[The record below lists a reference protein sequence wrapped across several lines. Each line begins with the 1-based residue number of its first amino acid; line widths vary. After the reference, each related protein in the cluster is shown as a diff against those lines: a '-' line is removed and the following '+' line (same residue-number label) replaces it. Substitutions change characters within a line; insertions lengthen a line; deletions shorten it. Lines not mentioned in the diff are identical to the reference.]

1 MNSFSQT
8 LKTVKRIIPFLL
20 ILLSLS
26 ACTRLDS
33 ILYTPA
39 QTPETWLQIQ
49 PYTQIVFGVQTAIFV
64 QPSTSIIVYLLGILT
79 ISIGIYFLRIRD
91 EQHSRLW
98 WGIALLLWG
107 LGALLAGTSYEA
119 FSYGIKCAGRG
130 LCLWTS
136 WWEIIYLLFS
146 VWSID
151 AIMAAVAYSSAEGKL
166 RKLLL
171 GYAVFNA
178 VVYTIIVLIGAF
190 IPVKF
195 LISFEF
201 LLLVSAPSILAFFV
215 INGRRYVRQKKRL
228 DLTLLGTWLMLG
240 LIIGA
245 YFLYFI
251 SGLTGK
257 LWEGGFWFSEND
269 VLHIGLILWML
280 YIAIFLAPKTKD
292 ISNSA

>member
-1 MNSFSQT
+1 M
-8 LKTVKRIIPFLL
+8 KHL
-20 ILLSLS
+20 ILCFVVILNIS
-26 ACTRLDS
+26 ACARLDS
-33 ILYTPA
+33 ILYNPP

-49 PYTQIVFGVQTAIFV
+49 PFAQIVFGSQTVIFV
-64 QPSTSIIVYLLGILT
+64 QPSTSVIVYLLGILT
-79 ISIGIYFLRIRD
+79 IGVGIYFLRIRNG
-91 EQHSRLW
+91 ERSRLW

-119 FSYGIKCAGRG
+119 FSYDIKCAGRD
-130 LCLWTS
+130 LCVWTS
-136 WWEIIYLLFS
+136 WWEIAYLLVS

-151 AIMAAVAYSSAEGKL
+151 AIMAAVAYSSATGNL

-171 GYAVFNA
+171 GYSVINA
-178 VVYTIIVLIGAF
+178 AVYTVLVLIGAF

-215 INGRRYVRQKKRL
+215 INAKRYASQKDPL
-228 DLTLLGTWLMLG
+228 DLTLLKTWLTLG
-240 LIIGA
+240 LVIGA

-251 SGLTGK
+251 SGLTGM
-257 LWEGGFWFSEND
+257 LWEQGFWFSEND

-280 YIAIFLAPKTKD
+280 YIAFVLAPQSKD
-292 ISNSA
+292 LSIPA